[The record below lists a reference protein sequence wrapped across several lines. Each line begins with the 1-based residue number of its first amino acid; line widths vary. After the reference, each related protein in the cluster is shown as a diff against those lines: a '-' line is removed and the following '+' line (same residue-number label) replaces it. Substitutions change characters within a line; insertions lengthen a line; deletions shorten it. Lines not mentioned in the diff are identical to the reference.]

1 MSINPFAPPL
11 IRRTAILTLDN
22 GFKFRAD
29 ITMPQSDKPV
39 FHKELEEQLVRD
51 FNQSQ
56 PRAVHKVVKIHL
68 LRN

>member
-1 MSINPFAPPL
+1 MSINPFAHL

-22 GFKFRAD
+22 GYKFRAD

-39 FHKELEEQLVRD
+39 FHEELEARLVRD
-51 FNQSQ
+51 FNKAQ
-56 PRAVHKVVKIHL
+56 PRAVHKVIKVHL